1 MDRWWWYGCAVQ
13 REEID
18 RELRFM
24 QEAGIGGV
32 EIQTLYPLAADDAE
46 AGIYNIPY
54 FSPEFFD
61 VLDYTLKRAEELG
74 LGVDLRLV
82 PPGYRRLISVRL
94 LFNKILRLGNHGSLL
109 YLFL

>member
-1 MDRWWWYGCAVQ
+1 MDCHVQRLEHPDPEAKGWTRWWWYGCAVQ

-74 LGVDLRLV
+74 LGVD
-82 PPGYRRLISVRL
+82 
-94 LFNKILRLGNHGSLL
+94 FTLGSSW
-109 YLFL
+109 